1 MKKLLLISALAVVA
15 AVSSYGQGSVTFAN
29 SGTTSRVWYE
39 AQPGA
44 TTTWAPLGSQFTV
57 ELVYAPDGT
66 PTTAFDGAAT
76 RVGATTTFG
85 PQAGLF
91 SGGGRTVTGI
101 TPAGGFGLFQV
112 RVWETSMGADYREA
126 SLRSGAHVGASQVLR
141 VDTGDPTSVPPGT
154 PTALTASG
162 LAPFTVTLVPEPSV
176 IGLGLLG
183 VGTLLM
189 LRRRK

>member
-1 MKKLLLISALAVVA
+1 MKKILLIGALAMVA
-15 AVSSYGQGSVTFAN
+15 AVSSYGQGSVSFAN

-44 TTTWAPLGSQFTV
+44 GTTWVPAGAGFTA

-66 PTTAFDGAAT
+66 PTTAFDGAAV

-85 PQAGLF
+85 PQGGLF
-91 SGGGRTVTGI
+91 SGGGRTVTSI

-112 RVWETSMGADYREA
+112 RVWETAKGNDYRSA
-126 SLRSGAHVGASQVLR
+126 LLDATAHAGASGILR

-154 PTALTASG
+154 ATPLNSAG
-162 LAPFTVTLVPEPSV
+162 LASFTVTLVPEPSV

>member
-1 MKKLLLISALAVVA
+1 MKKILLIGALAMVA
-15 AVSSYGQGSVTFAN
+15 AVSSYGQGSVNFAN

-44 TTTWAPLGSQFTV
+44 ATTWVPVGNQFSV
-57 ELVYAPDGT
+57 ELMYAPDGT
-66 PTTAFDGAAT
+66 PSTAFDAAAV
-76 RVGATTTFG
+76 RVGGTASFS
-85 PQAGLF
+85 PQGGLF
-91 SGGGRTVTGI
+91 SGGGRTVTQI
-101 TPAGGFGLFQV
+101 TPAGGFGMFQV
-112 RVWETSMGADYREA
+112 RVWETSFGPDYATVSRIA
-126 SLRSGAHVGASQVLR
+126 GAHVGASGILR
-141 VDTGDPTSVPPGT
+141 VDTADPTTIPPGT

-162 LAPFTVTLVPEPSV
+162 LSPFIVTLVPEPSV